1 MVFGIIFL
9 SSVPWKCR
17 NQSWHFFPFKTI
29 ANKSSDLFKI
39 LYIRNITFKIE
50 KNIVSLPK
58 PYGAVGVDLGVKTL
72 ATLSN
77 GKVFSGSKPYK
88 TYKWKL
94 KIEQRKLNKKYKKDV
109 KEQSKNYKKQL
120 LVISKL
126 HNKIANIRKDDIHK
140 LTTYLTKNHSEIV
153 IEDLNVK
160 GMSKNHKLAS
170 AILDGGFFEFRRQLE
185 YKSKWYG
192 SKVTIVDRFFAS
204 SKLCSCCG
212 NKKEELKLSERT
224 YKCDKCGFTADRD
237 YNASLNLEKNAVS
250 YTAYA
255 SGESNKFNESNFRE
269 DSMKQVGNIKSKH
282 ENV

>member
-1 MVFGIIFL
+1 
-9 SSVPWKCR
+9 
-17 NQSWHFFPFKTI
+17 
-29 ANKSSDLFKI
+29 
-39 LYIRNITFKIE
+39 
-50 KNIVSLPK
+50 
-58 PYGAVGVDLGVKTL
+58 
-72 ATLSN
+72 
-77 GKVFSGSKPYK
+77 
-88 TYKWKL
+88 
-94 KIEQRKLNKKYKKDV
+94 
-109 KEQSKNYKKQL
+109 
-120 LVISKL
+120 
-126 HNKIANIRKDDIHK
+126 
-140 LTTYLTKNHSEIV
+140 
-153 IEDLNVK
+153 
-160 GMSKNHKLAS
+160 MSKNHKLAS